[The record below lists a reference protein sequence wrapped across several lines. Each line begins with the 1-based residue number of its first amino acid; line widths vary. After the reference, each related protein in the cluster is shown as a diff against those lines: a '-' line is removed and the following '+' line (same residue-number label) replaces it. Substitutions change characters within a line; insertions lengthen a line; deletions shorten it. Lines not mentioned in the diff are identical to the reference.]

1 MVLLSA
7 VALVGSVV
15 VAVLLSY
22 CYWTFRDV
30 SEAQEELHHRVLQF
44 YRVALD
50 VKGIEDN
57 IETVNEVYHRGQ
69 PYRRILQEIAD

>member
-30 SEAQEELHHRVLQF
+30 SEAQEELHQRVIQF
-44 YRVALD
+44 YKVALD
-50 VKGIEDN
+50 AKGIEDN

>member
-30 SEAQEELHHRVLQF
+30 NEAQEELHHRVLQF